1 VKKLASTIAILLV
14 LYFAL
19 VSLPIIGVVKADT
32 TIYIRADGS
41 VDGTD
46 KIQRDRNVYTFT
58 DDIFDP
64 IVVDRD
70 NIVIDGAGYILQGN
84 GSGVGI
90 LGITGVSLDYRSNV
104 TIKNIQIKNFFSGIW
119 LRDSSNNT
127 ISGNKIIENHFGI
140 SISGSFNVISG
151 NTITNNNSSISLD
164 YHSAYNV
171 ISGNTITNSNDFTI
185 ALSGSSNNIISG
197 NTITDNNGYCI
208 YLSGSSGNTISGN
221 NITNSEYSGIHL
233 EDSFN
238 NMIFHNNLIKNQNQI
253 RLYYSNVT
261 WDDGYPSGGNYWSD
275 YTGVDEYSDVNQ
287 DEPGSDGIGDTPYI
301 IDANNKDNYPL
312 MKHFIIPEFPSWPIL
327 PLFMIA
333 TLAVIFYSKSFRA
346 RLRHF

>member
-1 VKKLASTIAILLV
+1 MKKPTPVIVLLLV
-14 LYFAL
+14 LSFAL
-19 VSLPIIGVVKADT
+19 VSLPIIEVVKADT

-46 KIQRDRNVYTFT
+46 KIQRDGNAYTFT

-70 NIVIDGAGYILQGN
+70 NIVIDGAGYTLQGN

-104 TIKNIQIKNFFSGIW
+104 TIKNIQIKNFYSGIW

-127 ISGNKIIENHFGI
+127 ISGSNIIENHFGI
-140 SISGSFNVISG
+140 FISGSFNVISG
-151 NTITNNNSSISLD
+151 NTITNNNSSITLSSS
-164 YHSAYNV
+164 SAYNI
-171 ISGNTITNSNDFTI
+171 ISGNIITNSNDFTI
-185 ALSGSSNNIISG
+185 SISGSSNNTISG
-197 NTITDNNGYCI
+197 NTITNNKAFCI
-208 YLSGSSGNTISGN
+208 YLSGSCDNTVSGNTITNNNYAIAVSGSSGN
-221 NITNSEYSGIHL
+221 T
-233 EDSFN
+233 F
-238 NMIFHNNLIKNQNQI
+238 FHNNLINNQNQI
-253 RLYYSNVT
+253 DLWNASTT

-275 YTGVDEYSDVNQ
+275 YTGVDEYSGVNQ

-312 MKHFIIPEFPSWPIL
+312 MKHFIIPEFSSWLIL
-327 PLFMIA
+327 LLFMTA